1 MQQDNVLK
9 EIPLLH
15 RINLE
20 LDIQGALSS
29 GAFTVARDL
38 LQKIKVLNIIRYVLD
53 RRPLYQYST
62 TFKNIDMLIWVYAYL
77 F

>member
-1 MQQDNVLK
+1 MRK
-9 EIPLLH
+9 EIPLIH

-38 LQKIKVLNIIRYVLD
+38 LQKIKVLNIIRCVLD
-53 RRPLYQYST
+53 KKPLNQYSSA
-62 TFKNIDMLIWVYAYL
+62 FRNVDMLIWVIISL
-77 F
+77 